1 MIEEPFGFGVERKGD
16 RWQVCLPHQCGE
28 WNITGEDEEERD
40 WGEAYVSHADAIDS
54 LEAFIAEAQDALSA
68 LREQRELKP
77 SWEEQT

>member
-16 RWQVCLPHQCGE
+16 RWQVWLPHQCGE

-54 LEAFIAEAQDALSA
+54 LEAFIAEATEA
-68 LREQRELKP
+68 LRALEAGNEYNP
-77 SWEEQT
+77 EGTS

>member
-1 MIEEPFGFGVERKGD
+1 MVEESFEFRVKRRD
-16 RWQVCLPHQCGE
+16 DLWSVYLPHQCGE

-54 LEAFIAEAQDALSA
+54 LKAFIAEAQDALSA

-77 SWEEQT
+77 SREEQT